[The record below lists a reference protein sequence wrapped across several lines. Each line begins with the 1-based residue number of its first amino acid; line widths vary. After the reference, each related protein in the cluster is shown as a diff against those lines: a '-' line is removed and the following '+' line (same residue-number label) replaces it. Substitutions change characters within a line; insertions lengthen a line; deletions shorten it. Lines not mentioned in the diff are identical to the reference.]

1 MVQFLQQNALSHK
14 LTTMKSI
21 TLRIAFL
28 IVILLSA
35 ASCSKDN
42 TDNPKDPIKID
53 LPLKSSTVIA
63 QGNAFGIELFKQVA
77 TGSQDNLMLS
87 PLSAST
93 ALTMLMN
100 GSEAN
105 TKTQLGQMLGYGSV
119 NQTEVN
125 AIYKSLVSQLLA
137 ADPSVELKLAN
148 AVFYDNP
155 FQVKPTFITTMSTDF
170 MAQTQA
176 LDFRSTNALKT
187 INNWA
192 ADNTNGKIEKV
203 LNQID
208 PNAVMFLMNALYFK
222 GIWTNQFDK
231 DQTKNASFLLANGE
245 SIQVPT
251 MHGDIPYK
259 SFNGETY
266 VAIELAYGR
275 QNFVMDIIMPT
286 NSLVSFLP
294 QFDAELWNE
303 ITNAFSS
310 ITNPSEAPLAMPR
323 FKFSYEKVLND
334 QLKALG
340 MTDAFDPS
348 LANLSPISDE
358 DIFVSFVKQNTF
370 VDVNEEG
377 TEAAAVTTIGVELT
391 SMPSG
396 VVINKPFIFA
406 IREQTT
412 NTLLFM
418 GQVNNPIQE

>member
-1 MVQFLQQNALSHK
+1 MLK
-14 LTTMKSI
+14 IRTTMKSF
-21 TLRIAFL
+21 TLPIAIL
-28 IVILLSA
+28 IVILLA
-35 ASCSKDN
+35 APSCSKDA
-42 TDNPKDPIKID
+42 TESPKEPIKID

-105 TKTQLGQMLGYGSV
+105 TKTQLGQMLGYGSM

-125 AIYKSLVSQLLA
+125 AIYKSLVSQLLV

-155 FQVKPTFITTMSTDF
+155 FQVKPSFITTLSTDF
-170 MAQTQA
+170 MAKTQA
-176 LDFRSTNALKT
+176 LDFRSSNALKT

-192 ADNTNGKIEKV
+192 SENTNGKIEKV
-203 LNQID
+203 LDQID

-231 DQTKNASFLLANGE
+231 DQTKNASFIRSNGE

-259 SFNGETY
+259 TFTGENF

-286 NSLVSFLP
+286 NSLESFLS

-303 ITNAFSS
+303 IANGFST

-323 FKFSYEKVLND
+323 FKFSYEKVLNN
-334 QLKALG
+334 QLQAMG

-348 LANLSPISDE
+348 LANLTPISDE

-377 TEAAAVTTIGVELT
+377 TEAAAVTTIGIELT
-391 SMPSG
+391 SMPTG
-396 VVINKPFIFA
+396 VVINKPFLFV

-418 GQVNNPIQE
+418 GQVNNPNQN

>member
-1 MVQFLQQNALSHK
+1 MVQFLQQNALSQN
-14 LTTMKSI
+14 LTNMKSF
-21 TLRIAFL
+21 TLPIAL
-28 IVILLSA
+28 LLVILLST

-42 TDNPKDPIKID
+42 TENPKDPIKIE
-53 LPLKSSTVIA
+53 LPTKASTVIA
-63 QGNAFGIELFKQVA
+63 QGNTFGIELFKQVA
-77 TGSQDNLMLS
+77 TASQDNLMLS

-105 TKTQLGQMLGYGSV
+105 TKTQLSQMLGYGSM

-125 AIYKSLVSQLLA
+125 AIYKSLVSQLLV

-148 AVFYDNP
+148 AVFYDNQ
-155 FQVKPTFITTMSTDF
+155 FQVKPTFITTLSTDF

-294 QFDAELWNE
+294 QFNAELWNE
-303 ITNAFSS
+303 ITNGFSS
-310 ITNPSEAPLAMPR
+310 IANPSEAPLAMPR

-377 TEAAAVTTIGVELT
+377 TEAAAVTTIGIELT